1 VWWNFVHFPAILQQ
15 KYCSQKMQNGRHL
28 KFIPIFKTQNKL
40 IMAAE
45 NDFLSTNDFT
55 NDKLPSSLNV
65 LTILT
70 FIGSGIGLIGSVYS
84 YFTADKNYKTMQDT
98 LSSGK
103 LDEAPAVVKNMV
115 SADTLPMYQKM
126 AENKTPI
133 LLITLLSL
141 ALCIYGAIQMRK
153 RKKQGFPV
161 YVAGEVL
168 PFVGT
173 LVFVG
178 TMAFKGFGL
187 LSIIIPILFIILYAV
202 NRKHLVN

>member
-1 VWWNFVHFPAILQQ
+1 
-15 KYCSQKMQNGRHL
+15 
-28 KFIPIFKTQNKL
+28 
-40 IMAAE
+40 MAAE

-153 RKKQGFPV
+153 RKK
-161 YVAGEVL
+161 
-168 PFVGT
+168 
-173 LVFVG
+173 
-178 TMAFKGFGL
+178 
-187 LSIIIPILFIILYAV
+187 
-202 NRKHLVN
+202 

>member
-1 VWWNFVHFPAILQQ
+1 
-15 KYCSQKMQNGRHL
+15 
-28 KFIPIFKTQNKL
+28 
-40 IMAAE
+40 MASE

-55 NDKLPSSLNV
+55 KDKLPSSLNV

-70 FIGSGIGLIGSVYS
+70 FIGSAIGFIGSVWS
-84 YFTADKNYKTMQDT
+84 FFTAEKTYKSMQDT

-103 LDEAPAVVKNMV
+103 LDEAPAWAKNMV

-133 LLITLLSL
+133 LLISLLSL
-141 ALCIYGAIQMRK
+141 ALCIFGAIQMRK

-168 PFVGT
+168 PFVDT

-187 LSIIIPILFIILYAV
+187 LSIIIPIIFIILYAV